1 MDHLLPPS
9 SFLVHLPIHPSPI
22 MVAIELK
29 PRNKTKFRNLPSS
42 IELSDETKVEVLA
55 QQVAKASKLSIH
67 RIRLTVPNPAYD
79 EAAAK
84 AGKRVKRD
92 ISLSND
98 LPLSHYV
105 GTDAKSITVGVKDLG
120 PQLGWR
126 AVYLVEY
133 FGPLIIHPIFYFGQ
147 KAIYGETFDH
157 TRVQQLAF
165 IFVMLHFLKREVETA
180 FIHRFSLATMP
191 AFNIFKNSG
200 HYWIL
205 SGFNLAY
212 FIYAPPSYT
221 SAESSALTRFLF
233 GGHVVPLG
241 AFQLHVLTA
250 LWLFAELSN
259 FWTHLYLASLR
270 ADGSKDRK
278 IPRGYGFNLVSFPNY
293 FFETLAWFVF
303 LLVTQN
309 WSSLLFLI
317 VGGGQMAIWA
327 IKKHKRYRKDFGDK
341 YPRNRKAM
349 IPFIF

>member
-1 MDHLLPPS
+1 
-9 SFLVHLPIHPSPI
+9 